1 MALGLMLA
9 NSLVS
14 GVVPAFLPLDTA
26 ISTLHIGNS
35 RTYEENLPA
44 ILAQFLTEEGYTAPY
59 CTSYAIGGA
68 TLVDHA
74 ADVDCATAID
84 DRVWTHAFL
93 QGATYDMMPA
103 NRAANIAA
111 AVTLAGLIL
120 TKAPDCEVILYQIT
134 ALADG
139 HADVDGDPYASPDAM
154 AEENRLGYLEMQ
166 AELRAEFP
174 GKLFPI
180 VRHGECI
187 QADGGLYPSTNPDYR
202 DFYDVD
208 LLHPTEDSQ
217 FENGAQDFV
226 VVSKG
231 RNPIPHAPAVA
242 TWMDV
247 SQSNPIAGDATRM
260 ATHAYYFQRYGTY
273 LPNFSTHPVA
283 QAVTEGDTATFTVV
297 ARGNPTPTL
306 QWYAD
311 DVLIPGA
318 TSASYETPVTV
329 LADSGTLYK
338 CRSSNSR
345 GTHDSAEV
353 ALTVG
358 AAFSPFKL
366 AFRHQGSG
374 GYDAGTE
381 HTFIPTGGD
390 SLVASLIGTQFPI
403 YDTTGALTPYTFEV
417 LSSTGGGSN
426 STGTAGAWGTPS
438 SLTSNFWFGTLA
450 GGALTYRINN
460 LPQIALDVWLAGAR
474 GGSDSRSTIVEI
486 TGTAVKSVTW
496 EAGVSLP
503 VDQPK
508 ITDITPDGS
517 GVLALSQGIGAGN
530 NQNFH
535 YNTIIDVRVH
545 TP

>member
-1 MALGLMLA
+1 MALALMLGV
-9 NSLVS
+9 SLVS
-14 GVVPAFLPLDTA
+14 GGSAGYLPLDTA

-44 ILAQFLTEEGYTAPY
+44 ILAQFLTEEGYTSPY

-139 HADVDGDPYASPDAM
+139 HADVDGAPYASPDAM

-174 GKLFPI
+174 GKRFPI

-217 FENGAQDFV
+217 FENGAQESV
-226 VVSKG
+226 VVTNG
-231 RNPIPHAPAVA
+231 RNPIPHAAAVA

-260 ATHAYYFQRYGTY
+260 ATHAYHFQRYGTY
-273 LPNFSTHPVA
+273 LPNFSTHPTNA
-283 QAVTEGDTATFTVV
+283 SAVDGAASFTVV
-297 ARGNPTPTL
+297 ARGGGTL
-306 QWYAD
+306 QWFRDA
-311 DVLIPGA
+311 VAISGA
-318 TSASYETPVTV
+318 TSA
-329 LADSGTLYK
+329 TLNLTGLDEDDNGAEFF
-338 CRSSNSR
+338 CRATNSR
-345 GTHDSAEV
+345 GSHDSAT
-353 ALTVG
+353 ATLTVVTFVELNIDFDHIRSG
-358 AAFSPFKL
+358 ANDGWSRVSSSDANLTTIAGVRQDLWDINGSL
-366 AFRHQGSG
+366 APQGLTVVAPATG
-374 GYDAGTE
+374 AGTNNN
-381 HTFIPTGGD
+381 G
-390 SLVASLIGTQFPI
+390 V
-403 YDTTGALTPYTFEV
+403 
-417 LSSTGGGSN
+417 GGGL
-426 STGTAGAWGTPS
+426 GTAGDITQTHWICNTNAFEFDIDTLPAVALLHEATGYRENGVSIRTTKLTGTGTDTANVTWDAGDTPVAWSQITVTP
-438 SLTSNFWFGTLA
+438 LA
-450 GGALTYRINN
+450 GVIRYR
-460 LPQIALDVWLAGAR
+460 
-474 GGSDSRSTIVEI
+474 VE
-486 TGTAVKSVTW
+486 
-496 EAGVSLP
+496 L
-503 VDQPK
+503 
-508 ITDITPDGS
+508 
-517 GVLALSQGIGAGN
+517 GAGN
-530 NQNFH
+530 NVNFG
-535 YNTIIDVRVH
+535 YIGAMKIRI
-545 TP
+545 PA